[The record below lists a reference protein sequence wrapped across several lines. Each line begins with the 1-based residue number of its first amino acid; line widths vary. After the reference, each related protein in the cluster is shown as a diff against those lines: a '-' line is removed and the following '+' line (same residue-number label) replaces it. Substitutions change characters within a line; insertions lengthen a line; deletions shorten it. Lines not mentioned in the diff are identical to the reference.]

1 MNRIGEFYLRSTRAN
16 LRSHTVKKF
25 AAKSKNSVM
34 LQDQIL
40 LTCKRHLKLIKKIL
54 QHFCSTLRAPT
65 ALVIGVCLSR
75 TPKLFAK
82 DSFLSLDFAT
92 NTLIN

>member
-1 MNRIGEFYLRSTRAN
+1 
-16 LRSHTVKKF
+16 
-25 AAKSKNSVM
+25 M

-54 QHFCSTLRAPT
+54 QHFCSILRAPT

-92 NTLIN
+92 NTLINWINSFYFYAIKRIMQQADMQLTEQFFRKR